1 MDISLF
7 RFSWICQVWRAF
19 EQVSVIC
26 GHVSQ
31 LACSFFF
38 VLFCVV
44 VVVVFVFYRNLAVTT
59 KGTRGYFKDRSY
71 NRLCFN
77 FWNLCCGAIVV
88 SNERCSDIL
97 LYTISPTPDL
107 KH

>member
-1 MDISLF
+1 M
-7 RFSWICQVWRAF
+7 WRAF
-19 EQVSVIC
+19 EQVSVIY

-31 LACSFFF
+31 FACLFFF

-44 VVVVFVFYRNLAVTT
+44 VVVFVFYRNLVVTT
-59 KGTRGYFKDRSY
+59 KGTRGYFKDRSD

-77 FWNLCCGAIVV
+77 FWNLCCGALVV

-97 LYTISPTPDL
+97 LYTISRYQVPTPDL